1 MQPFKLAGADGDSG
15 HGSNLILF
23 QSRKNFQ
30 KPVIVDLEISGGHGS
45 IDIASVKRVF
55 KTSHAGVKC
64 AGLVEIG
71 DPDAYARKPEQRQL
85 FRRRNSTQA
94 APHEQQYIGM
104 VSGLILH
111 SLLALFGAWQPP
123 FF

>member
-1 MQPFKLAGADGDSG
+1 MQPFKLVGADGDSG

-71 DPDAYARKPEQRQL
+71 VGLGGVEFDQRLASADLLTVAHQDAAH
-85 FRRRNSTQA
+85 A
-94 APHEQQYIGM
+94 A
-104 VSGLILH
+104 
-111 SLLALFGAWQPP
+111 
-123 FF
+123 